1 MDIVEKFVEAMV
13 KNKRRLF
20 HFTDSRNIDGIRQH
34 GLLPTAA
41 LELHGVNAITGGDA
55 DSLGIDRHKG
65 LDQFVRLSFCRNHPM
80 SHTARERGNIGEV
93 RILTV
98 NPTVLLRDDVK
109 LADRVATANEAEIGI
124 PDEMI
129 PKMDILA
136 TYQYLDWKIP
146 ENYERR
152 NAAEKWEALIPGTI
166 NQQDIFGL

>member
-13 KNKRRLF
+13 KNRRRLF
-20 HFTDSRNIDGIRQH
+20 HSTDSRNIVGIRQH

-80 SHTARERGNIGEV
+80 SHTARERGNIGQV

-98 NPTVLLRDDVK
+98 DPTVLLRDGAK

>member
-1 MDIVEKFVEAMV
+1 LEIVEKFVEAMV

-20 HFTDSRNIDGIRQH
+20 HFTDSRNIEGIGQH

-41 LELHGVNAITGGDA
+41 HEIHGINAITGGDA

-80 SHTARERGNIGEV
+80 SHTAKERGSIDKV

-98 NPTVLLRDDVK
+98 DPSVLLRDGVR
-109 LADRVATANEAEIGI
+109 LADRVATANEAKIGD

-129 PKMDILA
+129 PKMDLLA

-146 ENYERR
+146 GNYERR

-166 NQQDIFGL
+166 IQKDIFGL